1 MHPGRRTRRW
11 SWFLGSRRRLVRLA
25 RRHWSWLRRRIA
37 PALIAER
44 IGLPDQTGE
53 LSQRVGLAPLR
64 PALIAAIVTARGE
77 SSVLVSI
84 SHGNESF
91 PSGK

>member
-11 SWFLGSRRRLVRLA
+11 SWFLGSRRLVRLVR
-25 RRHWSWLRRRIA
+25 RRAWLRRRIA
-37 PALIAER
+37 PALISER

-53 LSQRVGLAPLR
+53 LSQRVGLGPLR

-77 SSVLVSI
+77 SSVLMSI